1 MRPVRLVEREGVEV
15 DVQGLNVDRPMRSIG
30 DTVHAKQRA
39 PFMHRVRD
47 FPDRVDGAQDVRG
60 VRYGDEFGAWAQ
72 ERLEVLDA

>member
-39 PFMHRVRD
+39 PANLARPHRIPGLTLGAVSHRVWRTIVYYED
-47 FPDRVDGAQDVRG
+47 QVMS
-60 VRYGDEFGAWAQ
+60 
-72 ERLEVLDA
+72 